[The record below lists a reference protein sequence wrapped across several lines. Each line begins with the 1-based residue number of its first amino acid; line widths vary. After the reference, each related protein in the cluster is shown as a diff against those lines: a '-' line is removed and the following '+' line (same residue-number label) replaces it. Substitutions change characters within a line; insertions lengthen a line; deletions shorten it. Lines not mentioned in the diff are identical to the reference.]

1 MTGSVTIVGLGPGS
15 KNLISPEVSNAIEKA
30 TDIVGYYKY
39 TNRID
44 KRENLRIHSSDNKY
58 EVSRAKLAI
67 DLALEGK
74 NVVIISSGDP
84 GIFAMS
90 SAFFEF
96 VEKTSKNIEDIEISV
111 LPGISSMLAASSRVG
126 APLGHDFCVINLSDN
141 LKPWKILKQRI
152 ISAIKSDFVVVFFNP
167 RSKTRPNTFKKAL
180 DIFKKYS
187 VCDKFVLFAKSVYK
201 KNEDLK
207 IVKLSSACY
216 TMADM
221 NTLVVIGSNLSRVI
235 KKNKTFFYTPRTY
248 SLESSHFKTDS
259 KS

>member
-1 MTGSVTIVGLGPGS
+1 MIGSVTIVGLGPGS
-15 KNLISPEVSNAIEKA
+15 SDLISPEVSKALEEA
-30 TDIVGYYKY
+30 TDVVGYYKY
-39 TNRID
+39 TNRIVE
-44 KRENLRIHSSDNKY
+44 KKNLKIHSSDNKY
-58 EVSRAKLAI
+58 EIARAELAV

-74 NVVIISSGDP
+74 NVVVISSGDP

-96 VEKTSKNIEDIEISV
+96 IEKTTKNIDGIEINV

-141 LKPWKILKQRI
+141 LKPWKILKERI
-152 ISAIKSDFVVVFFNP
+152 ILAIKADFVVVFFNP
-167 RSKTRPNTFKKAL
+167 RSKKRANTLKKAL
-180 DIFKKYS
+180 DIFKNKS
-187 VCDKFVLFAKSVYK
+187 LCDKFVLFAKSVYK

-207 IVKLSSACY
+207 IVKLSAACH

-235 KKNKTFFYTPRTY
+235 KKNKTFFYTPRSY
-248 SLESSHFKTDS
+248 FSEFNHSKRDS
-259 KS
+259 KV